1 MMETEHEVCELSRSV
16 LIAIVNNR
24 MAFARWAELCDCLT
38 ESDLPDYR
46 EAFDVAADASKEEIL
61 AAAMDAHYYEA
72 MPCIESPFM
81 DVLCS
86 AYNVLDWVWIAGEF
100 MRRLSKC

>member
-1 MMETEHEVCELSRSV
+1 MEEIQVCELSRSV

-38 ESDLPDYR
+38 DADLPDYR
-46 EAFDVAADASKEEIL
+46 EAFDVAADAEAGDIL

-86 AYNVLDWVWIAGEF
+86 AYNSLDWVWIAREF
-100 MRRLSKC
+100 MGRLSR